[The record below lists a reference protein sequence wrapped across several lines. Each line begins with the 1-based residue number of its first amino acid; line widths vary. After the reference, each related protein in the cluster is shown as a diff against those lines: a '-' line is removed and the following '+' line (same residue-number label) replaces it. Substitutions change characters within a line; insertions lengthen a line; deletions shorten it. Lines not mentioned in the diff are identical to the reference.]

1 VARGEASQ
9 LKESCGDMGLVVL
22 CYGGGEN
29 DFGGGGGH
37 GPPRVNVG
45 LPLLDW
51 KPRRSKYMLN
61 H

>member
-29 DFGGGGGH
+29 DFGGGGAW
-37 GPPRVNVG
+37 PP
-45 LPLLDW
+45 
-51 KPRRSKYMLN
+51 KSKRGSAPA
-61 H
+61 